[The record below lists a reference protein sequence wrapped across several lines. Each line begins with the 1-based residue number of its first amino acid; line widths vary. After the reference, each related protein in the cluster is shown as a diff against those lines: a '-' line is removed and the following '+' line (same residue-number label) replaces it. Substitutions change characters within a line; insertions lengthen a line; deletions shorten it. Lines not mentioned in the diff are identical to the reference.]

1 MLVIIDYD
9 GGNTKSVANAVK
21 KCNIEYKVSS
31 DHSVIESAQ
40 KLILPGVSNFS
51 YCMKELKKKNLVKLL
66 YEEIIIKKKP
76 FLGICSGMQVLAS
89 SSEEGDEQGLN
100 LIPGKV
106 IKLLKKKTLPVPHMG
121 WNKVELIKAD
131 SIIDQID
138 NLTRFYFCH
147 SFHFVPDNSEDILM
161 TVNYGEKICCG
172 IKKDNIYGIQFHP
185 EKSQKFGLSI
195 LKNFSKNCD

>member
-9 GGNTKSVANAVK
+9 GGNTKSVANALK
-21 KCNIEYKVSS
+21 KSNIEFKVSS
-31 DHSVIESAQ
+31 DHKLIESAQ

-51 YCMKELKKKNLVKLL
+51 YCMKELKKKSFDKLL
-66 YEEIIIKKKP
+66 YEEIVNKKKP
-76 FLGICSGMQVLAS
+76 FLGICSGMQVLATK
-89 SSEEGDEQGLN
+89 SEEGEAKGLN
-100 LIPGKV
+100 IIPGKV

-121 WNKVELIKAD
+121 WNRVEFIRSD
-131 SIIDQID
+131 SIFDKID

-161 TVNYGEKICCG
+161 TVNYGDKICCG

-195 LKNFSKNCD
+195 LKSFSQNCD